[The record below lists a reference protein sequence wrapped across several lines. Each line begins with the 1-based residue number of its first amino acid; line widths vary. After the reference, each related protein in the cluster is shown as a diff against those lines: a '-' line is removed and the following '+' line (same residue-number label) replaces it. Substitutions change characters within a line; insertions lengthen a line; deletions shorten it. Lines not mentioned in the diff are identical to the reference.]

1 MDLSPEEKQKIFKE
15 EKTRIEA
22 QEKLKKVEKPK
33 SRAIGCITILALF
46 LFLVIVVIN
55 SGSKNKKDSNNI
67 NGTVEI
73 GQEARIYHKDG
84 GRIPV
89 GIDVNSLKELN
100 KALNAKDE
108 AGIKELERSG
118 RITSVMNDTRV
129 LVLDKTIFYTE
140 VRILEGF
147 DYQKK
152 YWVPSEWVVPLEE
165 KPLISID
172 QNVSVLN
179 YEIIEKSDYSLAGI
193 PRMGYTVLL
202 NIDFLPTEEKMKSTA
217 NEIWK
222 KYGGNWNEFSVW
234 LCMPET
240 NNERYGIATFNKKG
254 MASFTVNDIALYDT
268 KWSDKKLYIPSPN
281 PIK

>member
-1 MDLSPEEKQKIFKE
+1 MGLSPKYNQNNHIGEKGE
-15 EKTRIEA
+15 T
-22 QEKLKKVEKPK
+22 KKVKKPK
-33 SRAIGCITILALF
+33 SRAIGYIAVLVLF
-46 LFLVIVVIN
+46 LLLVIVVIN
-55 SGSKNKKDSNNI
+55 SSSKDKKDSNNI

-73 GQEARIYHKDG
+73 GQEARLFHKDG
-84 GRIPV
+84 GLLPV

-100 KALNAKDE
+100 KALIAKDE

-118 RITSVMNDTRV
+118 WITTVMNNTRV

-140 VRILEGF
+140 VRILEGL

-172 QNVSVLN
+172 QNISVLN

-202 NIDFLPTEEKMKSTA
+202 NIDFLPTEEQMKSTA
-217 NEIWK
+217 NEVWE
-222 KYGGNWNEFSVW
+222 KYGGNVNEFSVW

-240 NNERYGIATFNKKG
+240 DSERYGIATFNKKG
-254 MASFTVNDIALYDT
+254 MVSFTVNDLALYDT

-281 PIK
+281 Q